1 MTRMSARRAA
11 RRGSSFDDVRK
22 FALALPDV
30 EERTSYGAPAFKL
43 HGRLM
48 ACQAT
53 NKAAEPGSL
62 VVCIDFADRDEL
74 IAAEPDIYYLKDHY
88 VDYACVLVRL
98 SRVHPDALRDL
109 LHAAWRFTNSKARR
123 KGTRR
128 ARQPSTVRGE
138 GLASHRDGRGA
149 PPARREE

>member
-1 MTRMSARRAA
+1 MATRRRDARQTAT
-11 RRGSSFDDVRK
+11 FETVRK
-22 FALALPDV
+22 FALALPGV
-30 EERTSYGAPAFKL
+30 EERTSFGAPAFKL

-53 NKAAEPGSL
+53 NKAAEPGTL

-98 SRVHPDALRDL
+98 ARIHPDALRDL
-109 LHAAWRFTNSKARR
+109 LQAAWRFTDAKSRR
-123 KGTRR
+123 KKAAHR
-128 ARQPSTVRGE
+128 A
-138 GLASHRDGRGA
+138 
-149 PPARREE
+149 